1 MDGRLHQGVSAV
13 ETTETQVSVEKDVQK
28 ANKRFDEALESRP
41 E

>member
-1 MDGRLHQGVSAV
+1 MDGRLYQSVSAV

-28 ANKRFDEALESRP
+28 ANQRFDEPLESRP